1 MTIGNT
7 LRKLKISF
15 FENDTF
21 PTELFSL
28 VLLWLGEM
36 RDPGYRASVSISTE
50 IIKRLVLILFWA

>member
-36 RDPGYRASVSISTE
+36 RYRASVSISTE